1 MPISTLLVVCLGVT
15 FFLSTLLTRFWI
27 TRAKR
32 AGLLGMDMHK
42 QNKCNIAEIGGLP
55 VFVAFLVG
63 IFLYLGV
70 RTFLF
75 RTAEHNAVVLAGILT
90 VSLATFIGLVDDIL
104 GWKIGLRQWQK
115 PLLCVAASLPMMMVN
130 AGTSTM
136 NFPILG
142 QINLGWL
149 YPLVLIP
156 LIITTSANAF
166 NMIAGYNGLEAGLGI
181 IMLFALGGIVWLV
194 QGLGIYAMLAAIMI
208 ASLLGFLFFNKY
220 PAKVFPGDTLTY
232 MVGSLIAVIVIL
244 GNAEKTLLILFIPYI
259 IQFFIKSF
267 HGWQKQSFG
276 EINMN
281 ETFKKPKEINAIEHC
296 AIYVIA
302 LFKRKVKENEV
313 VFALYAMELVFVAI
327 AVVLV

>member
-1 MPISTLLVVCLGVT
+1 MAMSTLLIVCLGIT
-15 FFLSTLLTRFWI
+15 FFLSTLLTRLWI
-27 TRAKR
+27 TRAKK
-32 AGLLGMDMHK
+32 AGLIGIDMHK
-42 QNKCNIAEIGGLP
+42 KNRSNIAEIGGLP
-55 VFVAFLVG
+55 VFVAFLLG
-63 IFLYLGV
+63 AFLYLGV
-70 RTFLF
+70 RTFFF
-75 RTAEHNAVVLAGILT
+75 RTGEHNAVVLAGMLT
-90 VSLATFIGLVDDIL
+90 VSLATVIGLVDDIL

-136 NFPILG
+136 NVPLIG
-142 QINLGWL
+142 QINLGLL

-156 LIITTSANAF
+156 MIITTSANAF

-181 IMLFALGGIVWLV
+181 IMLLGLGVIVWLV
-194 QGLGIYAMLAAIMI
+194 QDLGIYAMLAAIMI
-208 ASLLGFLFFNKY
+208 ASLVGFLFFNKY

-232 MVGSLIAVIVIL
+232 MVGSLIAVIAIL

-259 IQFFIKSF
+259 IQFFIKAR

-296 AIYVIA
+296 AIYF
-302 LFKRKVKENEV
+302 LTFFKIKVKENEV
-313 VFALYAMELVFVAI
+313 VFTLYAFELVFVAI
-327 AVVLV
+327 AFLLV